1 MPRRHRCRIAME
13 ISMNSTR
20 RSLLG
25 IAVTGAA
32 SLLAFGGTAEAASS
46 ARQIDIDAANALNQL
61 FAVQPKAR
69 GLAKRAKGVLVFPK
83 IYKGGFLVGGLSG
96 NGVLRVGGRP
106 AGYYNITAAS
116 FGLQAGAQSYS
127 FAMFFMTDSALDY
140 LNKSDGWAIGSG
152 PSVVVVD
159 KGMAANLTSTTL
171 TQDVYAI
178 PFGQKGLMAGIGL
191 EGSKIT
197 HYHPA

>member
-1 MPRRHRCRIAME
+1 
-13 ISMNSTR
+13 MNTTR
-20 RSLLG
+20 RCLLGTALMGAGSLL
-25 IAVTGAA
+25 VP
-32 SLLAFGGTAEAASS
+32 GGPAEAAPS

-69 GLAKRAKGVLVFPK
+69 DLAKRAKGVLVFPK

-96 NGVLRVGGRP
+96 NGVLRVAGRP

-116 FGLQAGAQSYS
+116 FGLQAGAQAYS
-127 FAMFFMTDSALDY
+127 FAMFFMTNDALDY
-140 LNKSDGWAIGSG
+140 LTKSDGWAIGSG

-178 PFGQKGLMAGIGL
+178 PFGQKGLMAGLGL

-197 HYHPA
+197 HIHPA